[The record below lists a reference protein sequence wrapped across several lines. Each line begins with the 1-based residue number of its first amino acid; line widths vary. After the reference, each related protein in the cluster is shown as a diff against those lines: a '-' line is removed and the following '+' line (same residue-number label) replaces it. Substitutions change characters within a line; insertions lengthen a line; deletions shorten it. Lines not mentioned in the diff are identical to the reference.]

1 MGGMGAPTP
10 ASAVQGGAAAAT
22 AAPRPWLPASC
33 GIPVAG
39 RGEGGIWG
47 GGWAG
52 ANGRKQMAFCQ
63 VTSTKFN
70 FEFQIQT
77 TYLIYHPPQKREPF
91 RRCVEDENTTTE
103 STCLA
108 HHIVH
113 VDPELAGGAHGEEE
127 LGDVVAEEGAG
138 LGGQPAAGGGEGPP
152 VGWEREVGSRGK
164 TPEWENR
171 PTPVQYGGGLGYWI
185 LCLDSPRAPLLL
197 LILNQTNPLLEAQI
211 FQKLSGQRTTPRHM
225 PPGAGSTQAKL
236 VLFDSS
242 PDSFYKFI
250 ILVRSS

>member
-77 TYLIYHPPQKREPF
+77 TYLIYHPPPKREPF

-138 LGGQPAAGGGEGPP
+138 LGGQPAAGGGG
-152 VGWEREVGSRGK
+152 GAS
-164 TPEWENR
+164 
-171 PTPVQYGGGLGYWI
+171 GGLGKGGGITRENTGMGEQANSSPVWRGAR
-185 LCLDSPRAPLLL
+185 LLDPLLGL
-197 LILNQTNPLLEAQI
+197 FEGSAIISNPESDKSTFGGPNI
-211 FQKLSGQRTTPRHM
+211 SEIERTANNSPTHA
-225 PPGAGSTQAKL
+225 PGRRIHTSEIGI
-236 VLFDSS
+236 V
-242 PDSFYKFI
+242 
-250 ILVRSS
+250 